1 MRLSVIFELGTI
13 GWVHRDLSV
22 GNVYLYKTEDIMTA
36 KLGDFEYAKKIDE
49 DTVSH
54 DFRTVCPF
62 TVDPTRIIIP
72 YRVHGGSGRSRS
84 KYVVTDLQ

>member
-1 MRLSVIFELGTI
+1 MGLSVIFDLGTI

-22 GNVYLYKTEDIMTA
+22 GNVYLYNTEDGLTA

-49 DTVSH
+49 DILSH
-54 DFRTVCPF
+54 DLRIVCPF
-62 TVDPTRIIIP
+62 TADSSRLILP

-84 KYVVTDLQ
+84 KGVVTGSR